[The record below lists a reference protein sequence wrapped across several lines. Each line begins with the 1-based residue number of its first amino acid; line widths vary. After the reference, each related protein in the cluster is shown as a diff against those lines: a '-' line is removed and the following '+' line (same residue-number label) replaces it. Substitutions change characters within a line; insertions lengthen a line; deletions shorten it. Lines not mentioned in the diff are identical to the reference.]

1 MLVHIYIYEY
11 IFPLHPLWLDLKI
24 EKNYH
29 REEGKK
35 ECWEGGGIML
45 FMRKTSVD
53 SERERGGKKRQ
64 HILSQTPLVT
74 AFVTRKQ
81 DSPPTLISLL
91 PYFFFFL
98 PLHLQHLQDK
108 IAKLRG
114 QSRFIIVMQK
124 KLKCYPK
131 AR

>member
-1 MLVHIYIYEY
+1 
-11 IFPLHPLWLDLKI
+11 
-24 EKNYH
+24 
-29 REEGKK
+29 
-35 ECWEGGGIML
+35 ML

-53 SERERGGKKRQ
+53 SEREREKKRQ

-81 DSPPTLISLL
+81 D
-91 PYFFFFL
+91 FFFTPHL
-98 PLHLQHLQDK
+98 PPHLSFFFLHLQHLQDK

-124 KLKCYPK
+124 KLKCNPK

>member
-24 EKNYH
+24 ERNYH
-29 REEGKK
+29 Y
-35 ECWEGGGIML
+35 GGGGGGREGENIML

-53 SERERGGKKRQ
+53 SSREKKKRQ
-64 HILSQTPLVT
+64 HILTQTPLVT

-81 DSPPTLISLL
+81 D
-91 PYFFFFL
+91 FFFL
-98 PLHLQHLQDK
+98 PPLPISHPTSPFFLHLQHLQDK

-124 KLKCYPK
+124 KLKCNPK

>member
-1 MLVHIYIYEY
+1 MVVHIYIYEY

-29 REEGKK
+29 REGKK
-35 ECWEGGGIML
+35 ERGENIML

-53 SERERGGKKRQ
+53 SEREREKKRQ
-64 HILSQTPLVT
+64 HILSQTPLVA

-81 DSPPTLISLL
+81 VFFFHSPSPSPLL
-91 PYFFFFL
+91 FFFF
-98 PLHLQHLQDK
+98 LHLQHLQDK

-124 KLKCYPK
+124 KLKCNPK

>member
-1 MLVHIYIYEY
+1 
-11 IFPLHPLWLDLKI
+11 
-24 EKNYH
+24 
-29 REEGKK
+29 
-35 ECWEGGGIML
+35 ML

-53 SERERGGKKRQ
+53 SERERGGKTSAHFKSNTLGYCFCNQ
-64 HILSQTPLVT
+64 K
-74 AFVTRKQ
+74 TRF
-81 DSPPTLISLL
+81 PPTLISLL

>member
-1 MLVHIYIYEY
+1 
-11 IFPLHPLWLDLKI
+11 
-24 EKNYH
+24 
-29 REEGKK
+29 
-35 ECWEGGGIML
+35 ML

-53 SERERGGKKRQ
+53 SESKREKKRQ

-81 DSPPTLISLL
+81 VFPTSHLSFSLSP
-91 PYFFFFL
+91 

-124 KLKCYPK
+124 KLKCNPK

>member
-1 MLVHIYIYEY
+1 
-11 IFPLHPLWLDLKI
+11 
-24 EKNYH
+24 
-29 REEGKK
+29 
-35 ECWEGGGIML
+35 ML

-53 SERERGGKKRQ
+53 SEREREKKKRQ

-81 DSPPTLISLL
+81 DSPRSPS
-91 PYFFFFL
+91 PSQPPFFS

-124 KLKCYPK
+124 KLKCNPK